1 MRTIVEQTISD
12 LDAIF
17 EAELDRQ
24 DRKDRSRTAKKNN
37 KTAVK
42 KAVAKGRKKKRDDET
57 LEQRQ
62 ADVFTNEITDI
73 PVPLQRQAEITP
85 DRIGRPMQV
94 TDNHRLVQ
102 PEVPSH
108 LLDALSRPDRAGLRE
123 LRDIGRNE
131 IAWRQLD
138 DDKRDDRCGKNR
150 HGADR
155 GSIDDEPAE

>member
-57 LEQRQ
+57 LEQR
-62 ADVFTNEITDI
+62 AREKAI
-73 PVPLQRQAEITP
+73 
-85 DRIGRPMQV
+85 
-94 TDNHRLVQ
+94 
-102 PEVPSH
+102 
-108 LLDALSRPDRAGLRE
+108 RE
-123 LRDIGRNE
+123 LKKELMSIENSKDAGTQGVSKKQRVEDRLKTRAFKAKIETMTKKFLKELRQKERD
-131 IAWRQLD
+131 
-138 DDKRDDRCGKNR
+138 KNKEN
-150 HGADR
+150 D
-155 GSIDDEPAE
+155 